1 MTLDRG
7 TVVLV
12 ELDPTVGREQQGVRP
27 CVAVSDPSVN
37 AAQRFPLIAVVPVT
51 GTAGVGAL
59 YPALSPGTSGL
70 TKTSVHAHRPSPID
84 RQASHPSRVWTAV
97 VERAGWNRP
106 RARAVSGPCAEP
118 PREFADAT
126 SRRVVWARGSA
137 RKSSLI
143 SVARL
148 RSECSSESAPRRSAK
163 RETRACR
170 AVARSAKASRDQRR
184 LNVAVYI
191 VPDAYVHPG
200 TRNSENVPS
209 VRLSIR

>member
-70 TKTSVHAHRPSPID
+70 TKTSYALID
-84 RQASHPSRVWTAV
+84 HLRSIDKR
-97 VERAGWNRP
+97 RI
-106 RARAVSGPCAEP
+106 
-118 PREFADAT
+118 
-126 SRRVVWARGSA
+126 RRVYGQLS
-137 RKSSLI
+137 
-143 SVARL
+143 
-148 RSECSSESAPRRSAK
+148 SSELAGI
-163 RETRACR
+163 
-170 AVARSAKASRDQRR
+170 DQG
-184 LNVAVYI
+184 LELFLGLGKQLGG
-191 VPDAYVHPG
+191 DPG
-200 TRNSENVPS
+200 S
-209 VRLSIR
+209 